1 MLSIFMSKFLTLRS
15 ESRYEHF
22 HLELRDRKIRS
33 FGGSFIFSSSNWFY
47 FSLREFNLDP
57 VEKVGCCWE
66 LPRDVQLDSGNLCRV
81 GRLGSSGHLQV
92 LSFLLGEGLHRAF
105 TKIFSTSALQLCR
118 YPIMKSPSSLN
129 FPQFDGCGM
138 FQVSRLLATSS
149 LSLSQHQHQA
159 SSARVLAQ
167 AH

>member
-1 MLSIFMSKFLTLRS
+1 M
-15 ESRYEHF
+15 
-22 HLELRDRKIRS
+22 
-33 FGGSFIFSSSNWFY
+33 
-47 FSLREFNLDP
+47 DP

-66 LPRDVQLDSGNLCRV
+66 LLRDVQLDSGNLSRV

-92 LSFLLGEGLHRAF
+92 LLFLIGEGLHRAF

-138 FQVSRLLATSS
+138 FQGCWRPLHYHYPSTRHHQPGSGLELETKAKRRFAKVSIVSYSHPYDNCATLISCLLTVGQPWGQCPFSI
-149 LSLSQHQHQA
+149 
-159 SSARVLAQ
+159 VF
-167 AH
+167 